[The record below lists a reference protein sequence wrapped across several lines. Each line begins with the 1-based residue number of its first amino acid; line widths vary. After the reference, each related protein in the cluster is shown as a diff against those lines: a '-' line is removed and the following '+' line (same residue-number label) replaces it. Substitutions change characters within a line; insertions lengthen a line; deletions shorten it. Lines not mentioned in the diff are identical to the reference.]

1 MVKSIETVWKEGF
14 VRSDAIVAPKL
25 NNLYHKKSE
34 HIVDKFKRM
43 FKINL
48 IAIVIGSFIIMAM
61 SIVVH
66 IPYMGV
72 GFFFMLNTLAFINYK
87 LMNGLHKIDKNVN
100 SYLYLKTFDKWMKQM
115 ILLNQRFSRLLYP
128 LAFLSVV
135 IGFWFGGFGGDIP
148 GEEVVQ
154 KLLVKFPDMGL
165 LFGLPLYPL
174 LSVLLVTGLLAY
186 FGGVI
191 YTLDFNIVYGRVHH
205 KLNDI
210 IADMEELQ
218 N

>member
-1 MVKSIETVWKEGF
+1 MGKSIETVWKEGF
-14 VRSDAIVAPKL
+14 VKSDAFVAPKL
-25 NNLYHKKSE
+25 NNLYNKKSE
-34 HIVDKFKRM
+34 HIVDKFTRM

-48 IAIVIGSFIIMAM
+48 IAIVIGSFFIMTM
-61 SIVVH
+61 SWVVD

-72 GFFFMLNTLAFINYK
+72 GFFFLLNGLAFINYK
-87 LMNGLHKIDKNVN
+87 LMSGLHKIDKNVN
-100 SYLYLKTFDKWMKQM
+100 SYLYLKTFDSWMKEM
-115 ILLNQRFSRLLYP
+115 ISLNQRFSRLLYP

-148 GEEVVQ
+148 GEELVQ
-154 KLLVKFPDMGL
+154 RLLVKFPDMAL
-165 LFGLPLYPL
+165 LFELPLYPL
-174 LSVLLVTGLLAY
+174 LSAILVTGLLAY

-191 YTLDFNIVYGRVHH
+191 YTLDFNIVYGRVLN
-205 KLNDI
+205 KLDHI

>member
-1 MVKSIETVWKEGF
+1 
-14 VRSDAIVAPKL
+14 
-25 NNLYHKKSE
+25 
-34 HIVDKFKRM
+34 
-43 FKINL
+43 
-48 IAIVIGSFIIMAM
+48 MAM

-135 IGFWFGGFGGDIP
+135 IGFWFGGFGGDNTFVKTSFKTT
-148 GEEVVQ
+148 GHAN
-154 KLLVKFPDMGL
+154 LLDGCNAGNHFIIG
-165 LFGLPLYPL
+165 
-174 LSVLLVTGLLAY
+174 Y
-186 FGGVI
+186 FWR
-191 YTLDFNIVYGRVHH
+191 TNL
-205 KLNDI
+205 
-210 IADMEELQ
+210 
-218 N
+218 